1 MKMFYILL
9 GNKKT
14 YSFHKAGILV
24 SLFFI
29 LVLFS
34 CTRQGKTWAKVN
46 NQVLTEEDAKTLMDF
61 LGYDFDSKDHRKKFT
76 HEWINKQVFLQELK
90 KTNPTEFEKM
100 QLNLEWQSGDLAKF
114 HLEEAYIN
122 NMMTEGFSD
131 SLVLDYFEKHKEDF
145 VLNDY
150 IIKALYIKVPIKAP
164 KQEQLKQDFLLKKD
178 KDFTKVISY
187 AKLYAENFYYND
199 STWVYFEEM
208 LKDAPVEKLNKDNII
223 LNRAKTYFSDENY
236 VYYLNIID
244 YKLKDAV
251 PPLEFLKPAIIQLL
265 TSRKLNQLKEQKG
278 ASFLKTIKQ
287 KHEITSKY

>member
-1 MKMFYILL
+1 
-9 GNKKT
+9 
-14 YSFHKAGILV
+14 
-24 SLFFI
+24 
-29 LVLFS
+29 
-34 CTRQGKTWAKVN
+34 
-46 NQVLTEEDAKTLMDF
+46 
-61 LGYDFDSKDHRKKFT
+61 
-76 HEWINKQVFLQELK
+76 
-90 KTNPTEFEKM
+90 
-100 QLNLEWQSGDLAKF
+100 
-114 HLEEAYIN
+114 YIN

-199 STWVYFEEM
+199 STCVYLEEM
-208 LKDAPVEKLNKDNII
+208 IKDAPLEKLNKDNITVI
-223 LNRAKTYFSDENY
+223 RAKTYFSDENY
-236 VYYLNIID
+236 VYYLNLID